1 MLARTARTLLAL
13 LLVTLGQT
21 YHLAA
26 DESKSVITDDPD
38 LVVQGEYQGE
48 VIKAGNQRKLGV
60 QVIALG
66 KGTFR
71 AVGFGNGLPGAG
83 WDNSTTWEWN
93 GTTVNG
99 KTTFQS
105 GGEPACIENG
115 LLIVQSEETG
125 TGKLP
130 KVTRKSETL
139 GAQPP
144 NGAVILFD
152 GKNVDQFDMGR
163 LTAEGLLMEGATSKP
178 KFQSGTLHV
187 EFQIPFG
194 PLVPSRGNSG
204 VYLQNRYEV
213 QILDSFGYKPH
224 NHECG
229 GIPSVKAP
237 DLAMSFPPLAW
248 QTYDVQFTAVRY
260 RDGKKEK
267 NARMTVRHN
276 GVVIHNDVEIPH
288 ATTSAPLEEGPEPG
302 PINLQD
308 HHSPVR
314 YRNIWFVPAK
324 D

>member
-1 MLARTARTLLAL
+1 MLAHAPRH
-13 LLVTLGQT
+13 LVTFILVALCAQFQLT
-21 YHLAA
+21 A
-26 DESKSVITDDPD
+26 DDSKPTITDDPD
-38 LVVQGEYQGE
+38 FGVQGEYQGE
-48 VIKAGNQRKLGV
+48 VTKAGIKRKLGI

-71 AVGFGNGLPGAG
+71 AVGFVNGLPGAG
-83 WDNSTTWEWN
+83 WDNSSTWEWK
-93 GTTVNG
+93 GATVNG

-105 GGEPACIENG
+105 GGETAHLEND
-115 LLIVQSEETG
+115 LLVIQSEEIG
-125 TGKLP
+125 AGKLP
-130 KVTRKSETL
+130 KVNRKSETL
-139 GAQPP
+139 GARPP
-144 NGAVILFD
+144 AGAVTLFD
-152 GKNVDQFDMGR
+152 GKNADQFDMGR
-163 LTAEGLLMEGATSKP
+163 MTADGLLMEGATSKP
-178 KFQSGTLHV
+178 RFQSGTLHV

-213 QILDSFGYKPH
+213 QILDSFGYQPH

-237 DLAMSFPPLAW
+237 DLAMSLPPLAW
-248 QTYDVQFTAVRY
+248 QTYDVQFTAARY
-260 RDGKKEK
+260 RDGKKETS
-267 NARMTVRHN
+267 ARMTVRQN

-288 ATTSAPLEEGPEPG
+288 ATTSAPLQEGPEPG
-302 PINLQD
+302 PIHLQD